1 MLVNTLKNNK
11 NNAMDANK
19 RKAMHIRVKNLLK
32 NLEKNN
38 ISSAFVDTK
47 EEALTLIKTMVP
59 KGSYT
64 ATGGSVTLLECG
76 ITDYLKKETDYHT
89 DPRDAY
95 SAEFYLA
102 SANAITDRGEIYEV
116 DGRSNRIS
124 AISFGPEKVILVVGI
139 NKLVPSLRDAVERV
153 KNTASPANAVR
164 LDQKTP
170 CASLGRCVSP
180 LFSEE
185 NILTDGC
192 TSEECICCNAL
203 IMRRQ
208 RIKDRVTVIIVGEE
222 LGY

>member
-1 MLVNTLKNNK
+1 
-11 NNAMDANK
+11 MDANK
-19 RKAMHIRVKNLLK
+19 KKAMHSRIKNLLN

-38 ISSAFVDTK
+38 FSPAFVDTK
-47 EEALTLIKTMVP
+47 EEALTLVKSIVAP
-59 KGSYT
+59 GSYT
-64 ATGGSVTLLECG
+64 ASGGSMTLVECG
-76 ITDYLKKETDYHT
+76 IMNYLKEETEYHEE
-89 DPRDAY
+89 RREAY
-95 SAEFYLA
+95 NADFYLA

-153 KNTASPANAVR
+153 KNIATPANAIR
-164 LDQKTP
+164 LCQDTP
-170 CASLGRCVSP
+170 CAKLGRCVSP

-185 NILTDGC
+185 NLFAEGC
-192 TSEECICCNAL
+192 MNDECICANAL

-208 RIKDRVTVIIVGEE
+208 RVKDRIIVIIVGEE

>member
-1 MLVNTLKNNK
+1 M
-11 NNAMDANK
+11 
-19 RKAMHIRVKNLLK
+19 K

-38 ISSAFVDTK
+38 CAAAFVDTK
-47 EEALTLIKTMVP
+47 EEALTLIKTIIP
-59 KGSYT
+59 RGAYT
-64 ATGGSVTLLECG
+64 ATGGSVTLAQCG
-76 ITDYLKKETDYHT
+76 IMDYLKTETDYHKEY
-89 DPRDAY
+89 RDAY
-95 SAEFYLA
+95 EATFYLA
-102 SANAITDRGEIYEV
+102 SANAVTDRGEIYEV

-124 AISFGPEKVILVVGI
+124 AITFGPEKVILVVGI

-153 KNTASPANAVR
+153 KNIASPANAVR

-170 CASLGRCVSP
+170 CSTLGRCASP

-192 TSEECICCNAL
+192 TVDECICCNAL

-208 RIKDRVTVIIVGEE
+208 RTKDRITVIIVGEE